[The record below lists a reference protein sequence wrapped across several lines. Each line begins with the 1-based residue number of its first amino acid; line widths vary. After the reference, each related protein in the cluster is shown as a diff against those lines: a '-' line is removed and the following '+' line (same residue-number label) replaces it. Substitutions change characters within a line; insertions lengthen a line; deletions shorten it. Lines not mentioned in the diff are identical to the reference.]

1 MAPQLIIHNARIAT
15 CDGANSIVT
24 AMAIWQDRI
33 FAVGGDADILS
44 LVGKGTRVIDLCGRF
59 VCPGFT
65 DCHVHLSGWAVLA
78 SGSEVHLDGLGSL
91 EETLAKIAAHIP
103 RVQPGTWLRGR
114 GWDRNHWAG
123 SPWPTASDL
132 DTVTGPVPAALP
144 SHDGHSVWANSAAM
158 ALAGIDR
165 STPDPDGGRI
175 NHLPNGE
182 PSGIFEESAAW
193 MMRGKVPEY
202 TREELVAALRAALPQ
217 AAALGLTAVH
227 NLEARN
233 SRHAIQVLADQ
244 GALPLRITHYVAPES
259 LDALAE
265 LAVRNGL
272 GNDWVRFGGVKTFMD
287 GALGSQTAAMLEP
300 YEGSDNRGYTTQ
312 SPEELAD
319 LVRRANAG
327 GIALALH
334 AIGDR
339 AIRLA
344 LDAFEQCA
352 EYPLGKP
359 RHRLEHA
366 QHVHPDDW
374 ARMARLGLIA
384 SMQPA
389 HMLADIPTCE
399 RQLGTRS
406 RWAFAMRSLL
416 DAGVTLAFGSDAPVE
431 IIDPLRGFQSALLR
445 QDWNGNPPGG
455 WYPEQRLSA
464 VEALRA
470 YTIDAAWAGCAERT
484 NGSLEPG
491 KLADFVVV
499 SRDLLR
505 CRPEE
510 LPDARILATCV
521 GGRPTHDPDG
531 LFAG

>member
-1 MAPQLIIHNARIAT
+1 MQMTYAVTNAALFHGAAADPAASALAVSGGRIACVGST
-15 CDGANSIVT
+15 ANAVAAAGPGARTV
-24 AMAIWQDRI
+24 
-33 FAVGGDADILS
+33 
-44 LVGKGTRVIDLCGRF
+44 DLQGHF
-59 VCPGFT
+59 LCPGFV
-65 DCHVHLSGWAVLA
+65 DCHVHLSWLA
-78 SGSEVHLDGLGSL
+78 MTLSGRTVDCDGTRTLQ
-91 EETLAKIAAHIP
+91 ETLQRVREALP
-103 RVQPGTWLRGR
+103 RAVVGGWLRGR
-114 GWDRNHWAG
+114 GWDKNQWPG
-123 SPWPTASDL
+123 DLFPTARDL
-132 DTVTGPVPAALP
+132 DTVTGDVPAALA

-464 VEALRA
+464 IEALRA
-470 YTIDAAWAGCAERT
+470 YTIGAAWAGCAERT

-505 CRPEE
+505 YRPEE